1 MEQDRDLVARSNP
14 IRRQLLGAMG
24 NLSHPLGP
32 DPENHPDSQY
42 WFAADWDNIPLKQW
56 AEEQAGDPPYDWGT
70 GYGVGTVKG
79 PEYAFHDNTDPRRV

>member
-1 MEQDRDLVARSNP
+1 
-14 IRRQLLGAMG
+14 MG

-32 DPENHPDSQY
+32 DPENYPDSQY

-79 PEYAFHDNTDPRRV
+79 PEYAFADNTDPRRV